1 MVPPVNPTVSV
12 VIPVYNRFEL
22 LKRAVESVLAQTL
35 PVFEVILVD
44 DGSVDGTSELLP
56 RYVAE
61 NPAWRG
67 RVHYFHQEN
76 QGPSVAS
83 NNGVARA
90 KGEWLALLANDDLWL
105 PQKLEWQFRALER
118 FKGQCGVC
126 FTDAWFMNNP
136 HMKMSL
142 FQLAG
147 RQHNEPIGIVA
158 DPVKYALERGPLA
171 GVHPV
176 WMQTVVVRTDLVRGL
191 GGADPELRYG
201 DDDDM
206 VFRLACET
214 AFCFVSMPMVLI
226 DRTPR
231 EERHVGEGKN
241 WDRVDFRLRMM
252 QRSYE
257 KRLGMSERLPREV
270 REAIRKDLSDIH
282 SGWTN
287 WFLEKRE
294 YGKARESV
302 TEAASFHFTPRIAI
316 KWALTRFIPGLA
328 RTAIVVREQKR
339 RRKTYGIG

>member
-1 MVPPVNPTVSV
+1 MNPTISV

-35 PVFEVILVD
+35 PVSEVILVD
-44 DGSVDGTSELLP
+44 DGSTDGTSDLLP

-67 RVHYFHQEN
+67 RVRYFYQKN

-83 NNGVARA
+83 NNGVARV

-118 FKGQCGVC
+118 FKGQCGLC

-136 HMKMSL
+136 HMKMTL

-147 RQHNEPIGIVA
+147 RQHNEPMGIIP
-158 DPVKYALERGPLA
+158 DPIKYTLERGPLA
-171 GVHPV
+171 GVHPI
-176 WMQTVVVRTDLVRGL
+176 WMQTVVVRTDLIRRL

-214 AFCFVSMPMVLI
+214 TFCFVSMPMVLI

-241 WDRVDFRLRMM
+241 WDRVDFRLRMI
-252 QRSYE
+252 QRSFE
-257 KRLGMSERLPREV
+257 KRLGMSERLPEGV
-270 REAIRKDLSDIH
+270 RKAIRRDLSAIH

-294 YGKARESV
+294 YGKAREAV
-302 TEAASFHFTPRIAI
+302 TEAARLHFSPEIAV
-316 KWALTRFIPGLA
+316 KWALTRFAPKLA
-328 RTAIVVREQKR
+328 RKAVLVREQR
-339 RRKTYGIG
+339 RARVNHGIG